1 MDTLSLVSNAKIKD
15 LDGDDIGEVVGIHY
29 INGKL
34 HITVDT
40 ELDFEDGDD
49 PDGGEEIDKDDED
62 DEREL
67 DNTEEVPKPMP
78 LRAVAGGKK

>member
-29 INGKL
+29 VNGKL

-40 ELDFEDGDD
+40 ETGFEDEDD
-49 PDGGEEIDKDDED
+49 PDGGEEVDE

-67 DNTEEVPKPMP
+67 DNTEEVPKPTP